1 MDNFKDACVR
11 YAPYIG
17 TGLLAV
23 GTTVFLF
30 RRLRAR
36 KPRFVHLVQF
46 RSSFLTLKQHCL
58 IDSTNNS
65 LVDKIL
71 NQQAHHSIVCS
82 NESRLRGFKKIHAQ
96 LS

>member
-36 KPRFVHLVQF
+36 KPRFVQLVQF
-46 RSSFLTLKQHCL
+46 RSIFLMLKQHCL

-65 LVDKIL
+65 LVEKIL
-71 NQQAHHSIVCS
+71 NQQANHNIIGS
-82 NESRLRGFKKIHAQ
+82 NESRPRGFKKNHAQ